1 MIDIAVITVIYYPGS
16 RYYILCY
23 HLSIPCH
30 LVPVSS
36 PSAPRSGEWDGM
48 RGDKGRWV
56 RDERKHNWR
65 VSDVPFSPRHLRF
78 LIPSLHLSL
87 HQVLQLQPCNTLNLL
102 STFTSLSFPSV
113 HVTSPYGSLSERNE
127 RYRREVNDV
136 KWARR
141 TWKQR
146 LGPLRFSSHLL
157 PFAPRSGRPSAGE
170 WYVKEMWRSGGGTVT
185 HLRSLPSHRGPS
197 PEVTGRNRAHSSLL
211 SLRSL
216 RSSCRS

>member
-1 MIDIAVITVIYYPGS
+1 
-16 RYYILCY
+16 
-23 HLSIPCH
+23 
-30 LVPVSS
+30 
-36 PSAPRSGEWDGM
+36 M

-146 LGPLRFSSHLL
+146 LGPLRFSSHLSSWTGPL
-157 PFAPRSGRPSAGE
+157 FPCPHLATSRLASYPHPF
-170 WYVKEMWRSGGGTVT
+170 
-185 HLRSLPSHRGPS
+185 SLC
-197 PEVTGRNRAHSSLL
+197 
-211 SLRSL
+211 
-216 RSSCRS
+216 SSCRRSFIRPSLTSSSSRHDRREWKEPEASDTSVGRDRERGERREPSDWRRNRTTLRQINSYILTYLILD